1 MTNLFVDRPVVWLV
15 LVSLQIALITG
26 ITIVFDWFKS
36 SPTSNRDYLIWD
48 DPKTINYDKTTLA
61 QSRLSS
67 GVGSKGDSS
76 IPLQVSID
84 RDWVMFLIYS
94 EQVVNEIATTSTL
107 SGEDAYEGNMWT
119 RSSLIAI
126 RDLEAPVRGSP
137 EFGQYCWSDST
148 IVAPVSPKA
157 ESNPTFSDVVCH
169 KGSFLSPLY
178 LLYFS
183 GYLPNDL
190 ETITQDELDEA
201 LKKTIEDENAWANF
215 KNLFDKEVTA
225 DNLKVRYLRT

>member
-1 MTNLFVDRPVVWLV
+1 
-15 LVSLQIALITG
+15 
-26 ITIVFDWFKS
+26 
-36 SPTSNRDYLIWD
+36 
-48 DPKTINYDKTTLA
+48 
-61 QSRLSS
+61 
-67 GVGSKGDSS
+67 
-76 IPLQVSID
+76 
-84 RDWVMFLIYS
+84 MFLIYS
-94 EQVVNEIATTSTL
+94 EQVVNEISTTSTL

-148 IVAPVSPKA
+148 IVAPVSPRA

-190 ETITQDELDEA
+190 ETITQEELDEA

-215 KNLFDKEVTA
+215 SNLFDKEVTA
-225 DNLKVRYLRT
+225 DNLKVRYLRTQIVFAGPFQYETEELDARGQNIFERYEDKTDRLVEQIAMVTDFQLRISNSIEFDNENYYPTVKR